1 MTDVTRNDA
10 TKRFELPVDG
20 HTAFV
25 DYRQGDGRLLLV
37 HTEVPAALGGKGIGS
52 RLAKGTLDLLR
63 SEGVKVELRCDF
75 LQSYVERHPEYRDL
89 LA

>member
-1 MTDVTRNDA
+1 MTDVTRNEA
-10 TKRFELPVDG
+10 AHRFELPVEG
-20 HTAFV
+20 HTAFI
-25 DYRQGDGRLLLV
+25 DYREGRDRLLLV
-37 HTEVPAALGGKGIGS
+37 HTEVPAALGGKGVGS

-75 LQSYVERHPEYRDL
+75 LQNFVARHPEYQDM

>member
-1 MTDVTRNDA
+1 M
-10 TKRFELPVDG
+10 
-20 HTAFV
+20 
-25 DYRQGDGRLLLV
+25 
-37 HTEVPAALGGKGIGS
+37 PAALGGKGIGS

-75 LQSYVERHPEYRDL
+75 LQSYVERHPEYRDM